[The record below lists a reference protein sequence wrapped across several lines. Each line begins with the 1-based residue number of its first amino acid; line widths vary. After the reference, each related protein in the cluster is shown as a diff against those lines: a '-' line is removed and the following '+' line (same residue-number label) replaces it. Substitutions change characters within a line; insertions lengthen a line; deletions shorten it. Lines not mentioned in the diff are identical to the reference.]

1 MQSKH
6 FLSYFLEQTD
16 TVGLM
21 LALLLLA
28 MSALSWTYIFGKAL
42 ILWFDF
48 RRGTAS
54 EAALW
59 AEPTLE
65 SAHHSAQQGSAS
77 DPMARLTRDAMRA
90 HGCVQGLAAQTL
102 AQAGTPAELLTRQL
116 RRSIDQEVTR
126 LEGGLTLL
134 SSVAA
139 VAPFVGL
146 FGTVWGVYHALSA
159 IGSGGAASLE
169 QIAGPVGE
177 ALIMT
182 GLGLAVAIP
191 AVLAY
196 NAFSRANRVLVHRL
210 DGLAHDLL
218 HLLTTG
224 QSAVAVKGGGAGSQH
239 LGAPHTVLVDA
250 VPGVA

>member
-1 MQSKH
+1 MQANNFLSH
-6 FLSYFLEQTD
+6 FLAQTD
-16 TVGLM
+16 TVGLV
-21 LALLLLA
+21 LAVVLLA
-28 MSALSWTYIFGKAL
+28 MSAASWSYIVGKTLQLRA
-42 ILWFDF
+42 DF
-48 RRGTAS
+48 RRGQRS

-59 AEPTLE
+59 AAPSLDVV
-65 SAHHSAQQGSAS
+65 AQHGNAG
-77 DPMARLTRDAMRA
+77 DPMARLTQDALRA
-90 HGCVQGLAAQTL
+90 HGRVGGLSAETL
-102 AQAGTPAELLTRQL
+102 AHAGTPSELLTRQL
-116 RRSIDQEVTR
+116 RRSIDQETTR

-146 FGTVWGVYHALSA
+146 FGTVWGVYHALGA
-159 IGSGGAASLE
+159 IGSGSAGAASLE

-182 GLGLAVAIP
+182 GFGLAVAIP

-224 QSAVAVKGGGAGSQH
+224 QGTTS
-239 LGAPHTVLVDA
+239 VLVPA
-250 VPGVA
+250 ARAAQTAQGAA